1 MTRARRRAVP
11 CYALLLS
18 LLITAP
24 LLAPGYLLLRDAVS
38 TPRSWLSDTA
48 LGLSESAA
56 RAVPQDF
63 AVALGSA
70 VLDGG
75 VLVKALLILGLWL
88 AGWGAA
94 RLAADLVDAGLPGQF
109 LAATVAI
116 WNPYVAERLLQGHW
130 SLLLGFGCLP
140 WVAVSVLALRKNTR
154 QVHWWSLGF
163 WLALAGLTPTGG
175 LMAAVVALVCCASPG
190 AGARWRDVLGVTGLA
205 TVAAL
210 PWLVASAGG
219 SLRTY
224 GAAGAPGFD
233 VFASRAEPG
242 LGTLG
247 TLAGLG
253 GIWNADSVPGSRTT
267 WFALVGTLALV
278 ALVAAGVHAAW
289 HTRARPLLVLALIAV
304 VAPALAAT
312 APGLAVL
319 QAAAEFAPGLGVLR
333 DSQKWVGLAIPG
345 YAVCAAAAVP
355 VIARRVP
362 VLRPAVVAAAG
373 CAALLAALPDL
384 AFGVGGAVHSV
395 RYPGGYAAVAL
406 RINADPAPVA
416 VLPADSMREFSW
428 APGAPVLDPL
438 PRWVSA
444 EVLTTGDLLIAGV
457 PVPGEG
463 NHARTVQWLLLDGA
477 TPEALARAG
486 VGWLVVETSAGEMG
500 SAVTTLAAL
509 TPVYADDQIR
519 LYRVS
524 DVGQTPSPRRGV
536 LIAAHLCWL
545 ALLVAGAVGAVVRA
559 RR

>member
-333 DSQKWVGLAIPG
+333 DTQKWVGLALPG

-362 VLRPAVVAAAG
+362 VLRPAVVAAVG

-463 NHARTVQWLLLDGA
+463 NHARTVQWLALDGA
-477 TPEALARAG
+477 APEALARAG

-500 SAVTTLAAL
+500 SAATTLAAL

-524 DVGQTPSPRRGV
+524 DAGQTHSPRRAV

>member
-312 APGLAVL
+312 APGLAAL